1 MYSSLT
7 TRGMDMSPT
16 ELQTLN
22 AAVLELDKFV
32 KIVGTRLKEQD
43 KRDENIFQIIKTL
56 QARLE
61 ILEKEVINPE

>member
-1 MYSSLT
+1 
-7 TRGMDMSPT
+7 MDMSPT

>member
-1 MYSSLT
+1 
-7 TRGMDMSPT
+7 MSPT